1 MPSVKQAARIKYR
14 NEKHKAVAGLFLTCN
29 NVASRLQ
36 RMLSEYNLTLQ
47 QYNILRIL
55 QRQHPDPSC
64 NCTIREQ
71 LLVARSDITRIVDR
85 LIKEDLVIRTTCRDD
100 RRKVNIMIT
109 DKGMALLEQMRPLND
124 KMDHIVACLNSR
136 EVAILNRLLEKI
148 RTQEE

>member
-1 MPSVKQAARIKYR
+1 MPSVKQATHIRYR
-14 NEKHKAVAGLFLTCN
+14 NERHKAVAGLFLTCN

-36 RMLSEYNLTLQ
+36 RMLSDYNLTLQ

-64 NCTIREQ
+64 NCTIRDQ

-85 LIKEDLVIRTTCRDD
+85 LIKEDLVIRTMCSND

-109 DKGMALLEQMRPLND
+109 DKGLALLDKMRPLND
-124 KMDHIVACLNSR
+124 KMDHIVSCLDSR
-136 EVAILNRLLEKI
+136 EIAIFNRLLEKI
-148 RTQEE
+148 RIQEE